1 MTLKSHHEFKVGDLV
16 KLIPRF
22 FLQTN
27 MNYTNQGQLKKP
39 LLSALLIVESL
50 APLKNRPGIMCFRCI
65 STAEGNK
72 MFILYEDEIVLISYD
87 E

>member
-1 MTLKSHHEFKVGDLV
+1 MKSHHEFKVGDLV

-22 FLQTN
+22 FLQMN
-27 MNYTNQGQLKKP
+27 MNHGQLKKP

-50 APLKNRPGIMCFRCI
+50 APLKNRPGIMCFRCM